1 MEVGIKGNCEFT
13 VTEEMLASRAGS
25 GAMAVFSSPIMIA
38 KMERTA
44 SLSVMPF
51 LGEDKTTVGIHVDVR
66 HKDATPEGMTV
77 TVRTELTGISE
88 NGKILTFKVEAFDEF
103 GLIGEGLHERAI
115 IDKKRF
121 MEKVDTKLKK
131 RS

>member
-13 VTEEMLASRAGS
+13 VTDEMLASQAGS

>member
-103 GLIGEGLHERAI
+103 GLIGCGTHERAI

-121 MEKVDTKLKK
+121 MEKVDTKLKR

>member
-13 VTEEMLASRAGS
+13 VTDEMLASRAGS

-131 RS
+131 RA

>member
-13 VTEEMLASRAGS
+13 VTDEMLASRAGS

>member
-121 MEKVDTKLKK
+121 MEKVDTKLKR